1 MAAVARGIDL
11 HSHSTAS
18 DGQYSPT
25 EVAARAAAAGLETW
39 GLTDHDTL
47 AGLEEAGRAAER
59 LGMRLVTGIEL
70 SCFLGGREIHM
81 LGHFVDPADAAM
93 RRFEDLLAEK
103 RRLRIGEIVTR
114 LASLG
119 VFVTEEAIAR
129 FSGGKTFG
137 RPHVAR
143 ALVEAGQVATVKEAF
158 DRFLG
163 EGKPAYVQRYRL
175 EAEEAIALVRDA
187 GGVVTVA
194 HPGLNGIEGAHV
206 VRLRDLGLAGLEV
219 DHPMHNPSMREK
231 YRLIAEECDLVAT
244 AGSDFHG
251 EAINP
256 DRVIGAESMAGEQLE
271 RLEARRP

>member
-18 DGQYSPT
+18 DGQYSPA
-25 EVAARAAAAGLETW
+25 EVASRAAAAGLETW

-47 AGLEEAGRAAER
+47 AGLEEAGQAAGR
-59 LGMRLVTGIEL
+59 LGMRFVTGIEL
-70 SCFLGGREIHM
+70 SCFLDGREIHM

-114 LASLG
+114 LAGLG

-143 ALVEAGQVATVKEAF
+143 ALVEAGQAATVKEAF

-163 EGKPAYVQRYRL
+163 EGKPAYVQRFRL
-175 EAEEAIALVRDA
+175 QADEAIALVRDA

-194 HPGLNGIEGAHV
+194 HPGLNGVQGAHLA
-206 VRLRDLGLAGLEV
+206 RLRNLGLAGLEV

-231 YRLIAEECDLVAT
+231 YRLIAEEFDLVAT